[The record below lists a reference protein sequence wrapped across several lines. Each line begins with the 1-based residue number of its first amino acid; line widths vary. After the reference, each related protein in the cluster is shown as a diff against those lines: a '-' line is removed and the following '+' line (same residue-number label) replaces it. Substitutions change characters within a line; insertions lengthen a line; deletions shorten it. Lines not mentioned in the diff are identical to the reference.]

1 MLEMMKNGLG
11 WLGEKF
17 KRKPKV
23 DDADRLGEAL
33 EKLSF
38 GGNANMHAG
47 VTMLLVDIQR
57 GRALD
62 RQRESAE
69 FRWKMMRRYFF
80 LFAMAVG
87 VISSS
92 TLYLYRNGYQFPK
105 DKPVAVVAIA
115 GEIGSGKGGAADFII
130 PSLRN
135 AFADQRSQVVI
146 LRINSGGGLPVDAER
161 VTTELAAL
169 RVKHPKKKVVA
180 VIESVGASAA
190 YMIAVHADE
199 IYAGRYSLVGSV
211 GAIMQTWNFAE
222 LAKRVGVT
230 QDSYTSGSLKEMLS
244 PFKQPSDVQKK
255 KVLSLASGL
264 GEDFAEEV
272 LKARGERLK
281 MSKQGVATGEIWT
294 GTQALELGLID
305 KIGTL
310 ETVTAEF
317 DGQPREY
324 GPFTERSTLEKI
336 AKALSESF
344 VEASARILSSS
355 QTPLPR

>member
-1 MLEMMKNGLG
+1 MLQMIKNGFA
-11 WLGEKF
+11 WLAAKL
-17 KRKPKV
+17 KRKPKM

-33 EKLSF
+33 EKLSI
-38 GGNANMHAG
+38 GGRANMHAG

-57 GRALD
+57 GRTLD
-62 RQRESAE
+62 RQRESEE

-92 TLYLYRNGYQFPK
+92 TLYLYRNGYQLPK
-105 DKPVAVVAIA
+105 DKPVAVVTIA
-115 GEIGSGKGGAADFII
+115 GAIGSGKGGAADFII

-135 AFADQRSQVVI
+135 AFADTRSEVVI

-161 VTTELAAL
+161 VTTELEAL
-169 RVKHPKKKVVA
+169 RKKHPKKKVVA

-190 YMIAVHADE
+190 YMIAVHADQ

-230 QDSYTSGSLKEMLS
+230 QDSYTSGNLKEMLS
-244 PFKQPSDVQKK
+244 PYKQPSDMQKK

-264 GEDFAEEV
+264 GDDFAKEV
-272 LKARGERLK
+272 VRARGERLK
-281 MSKQGVATGEIWT
+281 MSKEAVATGEIWT

-317 DGQPREY
+317 DGLPREY
-324 GPFTERSTLEKI
+324 GPFTERSSLEKL
-336 AKALSESF
+336 ASAMSESF
-344 VEASARILSSS
+344 VEAIGRILSNSHP
-355 QTPLPR
+355 TLPR

>member
-1 MLEMMKNGLG
+1 MLQMIKNGFA
-11 WLGEKF
+11 WLSAKL
-17 KRKPKV
+17 KRKPKHV
-23 DDADRLGEAL
+23 DADRLGEAL
-33 EKLSF
+33 EKLSI
-38 GGNANMHAG
+38 GGRANMHAG
-47 VTMLLVDIQR
+47 VSMMLVDIQR

-62 RQRESAE
+62 RQRESTE

-92 TLYLYRNGYQFPK
+92 TLYLYRNGYQLPK

-115 GEIGSGKGGAADFII
+115 GDIGAGKGGAADFII
-130 PSLRN
+130 PALRN
-135 AFADQRSQVVI
+135 AFADTRSKAVI

-169 RVKHPKKKVVA
+169 RVKHPEKKVVA
-180 VIESVGASAA
+180 VIETVGASAA

-211 GAIMQTWNFAE
+211 GAIMHMWNFAE

-244 PFKQPSDVQKK
+244 PFKQPSDDQKK

-264 GEDFAEEV
+264 GNDFAEEV
-272 LKARGERLK
+272 VKARGERLK
-281 MSKQGVATGEIWT
+281 TGKQGIATGEVWT

-310 ETVTAEF
+310 ETVTAQL
-317 DGQPREY
+317 DGEAREY
-324 GPFTERSTLEKI
+324 GPFSEVSTMEKI
-336 AKALSESF
+336 ARALSESF
-344 VEASARILSSS
+344 VETSARILSNS
-355 QTPLPR
+355 QPTLPR